1 MRLLYLIPPLLAKT
15 DTGYLISKHT
25 NTFIGASNGLL
36 TAEGDPLLFTI
47 RKLEGKLYE
56 ILAVQDGEASA
67 FGHYEGSHLSSS
79 QNSCK
84 ESSGENGQNGK
95 QDTKCSPRVFSRK
108 GRFRIKMNK
117 KKELTIHYKD
127 MCEGV
132 YSQILQM
139 KECKRNNRQR
149 FIWVPKQEME
159 KHINKEDKPKN
170 KEPKNKEPKNKEPK
184 NKEPKN
190 KEPKNK
196 ELKNK
201 EPKEDNKNKPKE
213 DNKNKPKEDNK
224 KNADPVKSD
233 PDAEVQKEID
243 ELKKEV
249 DQLKEQQSIDQIKNT
264 LRSGN
269 TSSKPVRKPEKQCDC
284 IRNPANGDCYFEQLP
299 NKELRPLM
307 QPSCK

>member
-15 DTGYLISKHT
+15 DTGYLISKYT
-25 NTFIGASNGLL
+25 NTFIGASNGSL

-47 RKLEGKLYE
+47 RKLEGRLYE

-67 FGHYEGSHLSSS
+67 FGHYEGTHLSSS

-84 ESSGENGQNGK
+84 ESSGDNGK
-95 QDTKCSPRVFSRK
+95 KETKCSPRVFSRK

-117 KKELTIHYKD
+117 KNELTIHYKD

-149 FIWVPKQEME
+149 FIWVPKEDME
-159 KHINKEDKPKN
+159 KHINKEQLKEDKSKN
-170 KEPKNKEPKNKEPK
+170 KEPKNKTPR
-184 NKEPKN
+184 
-190 KEPKNK
+190 
-196 ELKNK
+196 
-201 EPKEDNKNKPKE
+201 KNKPKE
-213 DNKNKPKEDNK
+213 DKKSKEPKEDKKSKEPKEDKK